1 MIVYSASRRE
11 FTEDVYSNQIEVR
24 ILDILRS
31 RRIGFIGESEV
42 RAWKNSMQYVNN
54 ILVDGDIPD
63 DAGVAIEYIIPQT
76 AKRID
81 FILTGKDQDS
91 RDTAVII
98 ELKQWTDAQLTDCD
112 GIVRTFVG
120 RAHRDVAHPSY
131 QAWTYAALIE
141 DFNEA
146 VQDDE
151 IQLIPCAYLHNCIT
165 PEVIQAERY
174 RYHLDRA
181 PAFLKA
187 DSEKLKRFLQDFI
200 RYGDS
205 DQILYR
211 MENGRIRPS
220 KNLADHLVSL
230 LHGNR
235 EFLMIDDQKVVYEN
249 AFSLSKIAQE
259 GEKQVL
265 IVKGGPGTGKSV
277 VAINLLVEFTT
288 QQLVSQYVTRN
299 AAPRAVYESK
309 LTGSFKKTHITNLFK
324 SSGAFTECDPDV
336 FDVLIVDEAHRLN
349 AKSGLY
355 QNLGENQIKEI
366 IQAARLSV
374 FFIDEDQRITF
385 RDIGD
390 IDGIRGWAEH
400 CGAEIHEMELA
411 SQFRCNGSDGYLA
424 WVDNALQVRP
434 TANESLQDI
443 DYDFQVFDNP
453 NEMYRQ
459 IVKNNQERNK
469 ARLVAGYCWD
479 WKGKKD
485 PSVKDVII
493 PEHDFSMRWNLAND
507 GGLWLI
513 KPESVNEIGCIHTCQ
528 GLELD
533 YIGVI
538 IGSDLVVRDGEV
550 QIDAGKRSSQD
561 RSIWGYKTMLREN
574 PEQARVLAERVVK
587 NTYRTLMTRGQ
598 KGCYLYC
605 VDEETNEYFKAM
617 AGKSGEVRIDESE
630 PYPGLSL
637 QVLVPEEVRPFE
649 NCVPIFDLE
658 MAAGYFSEEQL
669 VEDHDWVELPDSFRP
684 QQGHFVTRVVG
695 ESMNRRIPNGSW
707 CLFKNKPGGSREGKV
722 VIVEHREI
730 QDPDTGTSCTVKV
743 YSSEK
748 AESEEGWRHEKI
760 TLRPDSTIPGY
771 RSIELVPD
779 ETRELKI
786 IGELVAI
793 LS

>member
-1 MIVYSASRRE
+1 
-11 FTEDVYSNQIEVR
+11 
-24 ILDILRS
+24 
-31 RRIGFIGESEV
+31 
-42 RAWKNSMQYVNN
+42 
-54 ILVDGDIPD
+54 
-63 DAGVAIEYIIPQT
+63 
-76 AKRID
+76 
-81 FILTGKDQDS
+81 
-91 RDTAVII
+91 
-98 ELKQWTDAQLTDCD
+98 
-112 GIVRTFVG
+112 
-120 RAHRDVAHPSY
+120 
-131 QAWTYAALIE
+131 
-141 DFNEA
+141 
-146 VQDDE
+146 
-151 IQLIPCAYLHNCIT
+151 
-165 PEVIQAERY
+165 
-174 RYHLDRA
+174 
-181 PAFLKA
+181 
-187 DSEKLKRFLQDFI
+187 
-200 RYGDS
+200 
-205 DQILYR
+205 
-211 MENGRIRPS
+211 
-220 KNLADHLVSL
+220 
-230 LHGNR
+230 
-235 EFLMIDDQKVVYEN
+235 
-249 AFSLSKIAQE
+249 
-259 GEKQVL
+259 
-265 IVKGGPGTGKSV
+265 
-277 VAINLLVEFTT
+277 
-288 QQLVSQYVTRN
+288 
-299 AAPRAVYESK
+299 YESK
-309 LTGSFKKTHITNLFK
+309 LTGSFRKTHITNLFK

-336 FDVLIVDEAHRLN
+336 FDILIVDEAHRLN

-374 FFIDEDQRITF
+374 FFIDEDQRITI

-390 IDGIRGWAEH
+390 SDGIRDWAEQ

-434 TANESLQDI
+434 TANDSLQDI
-443 DYDFQVFDNP
+443 DYDFQVFDDP

-485 PSVKDVII
+485 PSVKDVMI
-493 PEHDFSMRWNLAND
+493 PEHDFSMRWNLASD

-538 IGSDLVVRDGEV
+538 IGPDLLVRNGEV
-550 QIDAGKRSSQD
+550 HIDAGERSSQD
-561 RSIWGYKTMLREN
+561 RSIWGYKTMLRED
-574 PEQARVLAERVVK
+574 PGQARTLAERVVK

-605 VDEETNEYFKAM
+605 IDEETNEYFRAM
-617 AGKSGEVRIDESE
+617 AGESEIVRIDESE
-630 PYPGLSL
+630 LYPGLSL
-637 QVLVPEEVRPFE
+637 RVLMPEEVQPFE
-649 NCVPIFDLE
+649 NCVPLFDLE
-658 MAAGYFSEEQL
+658 MAAGYFTEEQHI
-669 VEDHDWVELPDSFRP
+669 EDHEWVELPDSFRP
-684 QQGHFVTRVVG
+684 QPGHFVTRVVG

-748 AESEEGWRHEKI
+748 AESEEGWQHEKI

-771 RSIELVPD
+771 RPIELVPD
-779 ETRELKI
+779 ETRELKL

-793 LS
+793 LC